1 MKLDATC
8 VRDILLYL
16 ESDPSMVT
24 SDDGVVEVLGT
35 WFQQICENLPQ
46 YSPETIYYT
55 LARLEEGGYIS
66 LSTQWAG
73 DGLNMCCVNY
83 ITYCGHEF
91 LEKNTTGYRVGKDL
105 KHSGKSWKLR
115 TPNDRENCRGRGYGL
130 YQQVNLWGL
139 EPNRL
144 PVSPLPAVATAGRG
158 LY

>member
-16 ESDPSMVT
+16 ESDPSMVI
-24 SDDGVVEVLGT
+24 SDDGVVEVVGT
-35 WFQQICENLPQ
+35 WFQQICENLPH

-91 LEKNTTGYRVGKDL
+91 LEKIRPDTVWEKTSNIAGKVG
-105 KHSGKSWKLR
+105 SF
-115 TPNDRENCRGRGYGL
+115 GL
-130 YQQVNLWGL
+130 QMIEKIAEG
-139 EPNRL
+139 
-144 PVSPLPAVATAGRG
+144 VATAYINKLISGG
-158 LY
+158 